1 MDEKGRIFADEYAMT
16 QLREALGTAGEEYK
30 HNLSRLTNLIRQ
42 ITEGD
47 IKGDLATEFKK
58 KYEAKEE
65 TLQKLQNSINDA
77 ESYMGMKVENLQTTI
92 ADTQSDMN

>member
-1 MDEKGRIFADEYAMT
+1 MDENGRIFADEYAMT